1 MDSSRAT
8 AFQDQPNLAK
18 VSKHKARPQIKARH
32 SRAELAYREVSVPF
46 SVQLLKA
53 VQTGRLPKVV
63 ELEEFLAIVV
73 GI

>member
-8 AFQDQPNLAK
+8 ACQDQPNLAK
-18 VSKHKARPQIKARH
+18 DSKHKARH

-53 VQTGRLPKVV
+53 VQTGRFPKVV
-63 ELEEFLAIVV
+63 ELEDFLAIVV
-73 GI
+73 GT